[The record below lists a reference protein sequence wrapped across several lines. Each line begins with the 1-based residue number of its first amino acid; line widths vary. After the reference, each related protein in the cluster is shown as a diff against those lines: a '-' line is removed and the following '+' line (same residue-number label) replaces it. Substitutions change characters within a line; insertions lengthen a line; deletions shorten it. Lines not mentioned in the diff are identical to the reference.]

1 MGGEAFFDTPQFTS
15 TGSIGKVP
23 GGEMIEKGKLI
34 DTIAAW
40 VPKNLDEIVSEKEW
54 KRKHV

>member
-15 TGSIGKVP
+15 TGSIEKVP

-40 VPKNLDEIVSEKEW
+40 VPKILMK
-54 KRKHV
+54 